1 MFDAA
6 GDEDL
11 SFERGDEKENET
23 IHHQAST
30 GKTLQYIAAK
40 HCCGNS
46 HTTSKI
52 AKFSNNG
59 ITVFIFVGNAH
70 DIPQLDLSKVSA
82 AIVEEDEASTTR
94 SSLSE

>member
-1 MFDAA
+1 MLLEMKTFR
-6 GDEDL
+6 L
-11 SFERGDEKENET
+11 NEEMKRKMKQSIIRQALVRPCST
-23 IHHQAST
+23 LLQNIAVEIHIQ
-30 GKTLQYIAAK
+30 LQK
-40 HCCGNS
+40 S
-46 HTTSKI
+46 Q
-52 AKFSNNG
+52 KFSNNG